1 MIWPFKRPAAQ
12 AEMPP
17 PAPEHG
23 PVWAI
28 GDIHGCAE
36 QLERLLDR
44 IGAEGGARDALVF
57 LGDYADRGPDSAAVF
72 RRLRGLTTA
81 KDRPVTCLLG
91 NHDRML
97 LDFLDDPVQAGP
109 RFLGNGGQDTL
120 LSYGVL
126 PSRNGT
132 VEDRLLAQATAFAAA
147 FADMADWLSA
157 RPLWH
162 LDGTCL
168 FVHAQTNPTL
178 PMAEQSEDVLLWARP
193 PKRILPRADGLWVI
207 HGHTVVPEP
216 RIEGGHIAIDT
227 GAFRG
232 RALTAVRLEPGEAPR
247 FVQV

>member
-1 MIWPFKRPAAQ
+1 MIWPFKRSATLSDMAPP
-12 AEMPP
+12 MP
-17 PAPEHG
+17 EDG

-36 QLERLLDR
+36 QLDALLAR
-44 IGAEGGARDALVF
+44 IDEEGGTPEALVL
-57 LGDYADRGPDSAAVF
+57 LGDYADRGPESARVF
-72 RRLRGLTTA
+72 KRVRALSNDKSRR
-81 KDRPVTCLLG
+81 VTCLLG

-97 LDFLDDPVQAGP
+97 LDFLADPVGAGA
-109 RFLGNGGQDTL
+109 RFLGNGGQETL

-126 PSRNGT
+126 PVTTGS
-132 VEDRLLAQATAFAAA
+132 VEDRLMAQASAFATA
-147 FADMADWLSA
+147 FADMADWLAA

-162 LDGTCL
+162 QSGNCV
-168 FVHAQTNPTL
+168 FVHAQTDPAL
-178 PMAEQSEDVLLWARP
+178 PMDTQSEDILLWERP
-193 PKRILPRADGLWVI
+193 PKRISPRSDGVWVI

-232 RALTAVRLEPGEAPR
+232 RALTAVRLAAGEQPR